1 MVSTLKSLLK
11 RNFFKSDF
19 QTTLNLSHLEGGLY
33 ALMIASIENFLF
45 YYAVERQVTATEL
58 GLLATMPL
66 ACGAIGQYFLPS
78 LVTEK
83 GLGPWVIWTMFLQVF
98 GVLGITLHA
107 LILLPFDFLLFS
119 TILFYL
125 GGMSSSPLW
134 IDWAQNLVP
143 KRNFRQYVAKRSSY
157 TWALILVFFVGFAL
171 LNKFFGLK
179 LSTIFVIGACARIFS
194 GLLQIIIQKSNYVKY
209 RERHLKGHR
218 NIVSK
223 NEIDLKKRF
232 FTFNE
237 LNSIGIDFKKTIVVF
252 LFATAF
258 FKFGVQIAGP
268 FFVDYMVKDLK
279 LDMLS
284 FVILY
289 SIPSLG
295 RALFFRNWSRLSSNQ
310 NIFETLSFQMF
321 YLAMIPLIWTVSKSL
336 WFLIPMEVIAGCFWG
351 GFEYM
356 SVLFIQN
363 SLGKN
368 SRKYIGINMALGSIF
383 GLFGALLGA
392 KCFELGFSYFQ
403 IMQLSSY
410 ARFSLFVILIML
422 IITFNARGLVTPKSI
437 KHIFLKFFKL

>member
-1 MVSTLKSLLK
+1 MASLLVK
-11 RNFFKSDF
+11 NFFKSDF

-33 ALMIASIENFLF
+33 ALMMASIENFLF
-45 YYAVERQVTATEL
+45 YYAVERGVSATEL

-66 ACGAIGQYFLPS
+66 ALGAIGQYFLPA

-83 GLGPWVIWTMFLQVF
+83 GLGPWVIWTMFLQVT
-98 GVLGITLHA
+98 GVIGITLHA
-107 LILLPFDFLLFS
+107 FFPLPFVFLLIS

-134 IDWAQNLVP
+134 IDWAQNLIP
-143 KRNFRQYVAKRSSY
+143 KRNFRYYVARRNSY
-157 TWALILVFFVGFAL
+157 TWALILIFFVSFAL

-179 LSTIFVIGACARIFS
+179 LSSIFVVGALARIFS
-194 GLLQIIIQKSNYVKY
+194 GCLQIFIQKSAYVNY
-209 RERHLKGHR
+209 RERHLKDMKHL
-218 NIVSK
+218 VSQREL
-223 NEIDLKKRF
+223 NFKKRF
-232 FTFNE
+232 FTFTE
-237 LNSIGIDFKKTIVVF
+237 LNSLSVDLKKAIIVF
-252 LFATAF
+252 LFVTAF

-268 FFVDYMVKDLK
+268 YFVDYMVKDLK

-295 RALFFRNWSRLSSNQ
+295 RALFFKNWSRLSSNHF
-310 NIFETLSFQMF
+310 IFQTLSFQIL
-321 YLAMIPLIWTVSKSL
+321 YLAIIPLIWTVSKSL

-368 SRKYIGINMALGSIF
+368 SRKFIGINMALASVC

-392 KCFELGFSYFQ
+392 KLFDLGLDYHGVMTASFFGRFGVWLILVFLIFYFGVFGK
-403 IMQLSSY
+403 LSMS
-410 ARFSLFVILIML
+410 SLKVIGK
-422 IITFNARGLVTPKSI
+422 R
-437 KHIFLKFFKL
+437 FFKLKA